1 MKNTNL
7 AEALQQTVTRQ
18 KPTHQPRQQ
27 KHQPRRAT
35 TKSNTA
41 IPPSRIGKKTV
52 AGHFDIAVSN
62 QLKIIGMDTGD
73 RKQQALLQEALNDLF
88 KKYGKPPIA

>member
-7 AEALQQTVTRQ
+7 AEALQQTVARAKLQ
-18 KPTHQPRQQ
+18 QQP
-27 KHQPRRAT
+27 QPRRIT
-35 TKSNTA
+35 TKNPTRA
-41 IPPSRIGKKTV
+41 KTVVPPSRIGKKTV
-52 AGHFDIAVSN
+52 AGHFDISVSN

>member
-1 MKNTNL
+1 MKKTNL
-7 AEALQQTVTRQ
+7 AEALEETVSRTKPHQ
-18 KPTHQPRQQ
+18 KPE
-27 KHQPRRAT
+27 PRRITGKT
-35 TKSNTA
+35 TSHTKTVV
-41 IPPSRIGKKTV
+41 PPSRIGKKTV
-52 AGHFDIAVSN
+52 AGHFDITVSN

>member
-7 AEALQQTVTRQ
+7 AEALQQTVSRT
-18 KPTHQPRQQ
+18 KPQHKQQPAA
-27 KHQPRRAT
+27 PRLT
-35 TKSNTA
+35 TKRASKTVL
-41 IPPSRIGKKTV
+41 PPSRIGKKVV

-88 KKYGKPPIA
+88 KKYGKAPIA